1 MYICIYN
8 EEELSTILIIYSS
21 GFSYQNQ
28 LVFPCFFPFK
38 TTTVNNGLQV
48 SLPPRRCR
56 RSGLVDAAVMKSNV
70 KTTPKVRRTCGR
82 S

>member
-1 MYICIYN
+1 MYIYMYICIYN

-48 SLPPRRCR
+48 SLPPPTVPSIWAC
-56 RSGLVDAAVMKSNV
+56 
-70 KTTPKVRRTCGR
+70 
-82 S
+82 